1 MAGTPGGSGLT
12 GRRIGVYEL
21 HALLGAG
28 DAVRHFHD
36 RRGANNISTSL
47 GNAITAEGFLYET
60 SSTIG
65 SLWRLTTPTAQP

>member
-28 DAVRHFHD
+28 DAVR
-36 RRGANNISTSL
+36 L